1 MTEVARRQVD
11 QKPAISR
18 LPPYRGDFAVTNFSR
33 LMTAKRLLSVL
44 TVFQYPW
51 KGRYNISEMM
61 LKKLCRV
68 RPADE
73 TCEGGHGIVGVNYW
87 EVD

>member
-1 MTEVARRQVD
+1 
-11 QKPAISR
+11 
-18 LPPYRGDFAVTNFSR
+18 
-33 LMTAKRLLSVL
+33 MTAKRLLSVL